1 MTDGIFLRELP
12 QARPPGQEFPD
23 TESTRHTVKTFEN
36 YFLGANRWALIL
48 LLAAMAII
56 IFVNVALRYLTNQ
69 SIEWAEEV
77 SRHMMIWLT
86 FLGAGPVLRYG
97 GHIAVEN
104 LQDALP
110 RTLAIALRVVV
121 AALLF
126 AFFGFMIWYGWLYMG
141 RTMFQMTAATQ
152 VPFAY
157 IYAAMPVGGVL
168 LVVHWLLIVRSYVLH
183 RQFAVDAHFDAT
195 ASASL

>member
-1 MTDGIFLRELP
+1 M
-12 QARPPGQEFPD
+12 
-23 TESTRHTVKTFEN
+23 KTFER
-36 YFLGANRWALIL
+36 YFLGFNRWALIL
-48 LLAAMAII
+48 LLAAMACI
-56 IFVNVALRYLTNQ
+56 IFTNVALRYLTNN

-104 LQDALP
+104 LQDTLP
-110 RTLAIALRVVV
+110 KSLAVAVRVVISL
-121 AALLF
+121 LLF
-126 AFFGFMIWYGWLYMG
+126 AFFGMMIYYGWIYIG
-141 RTMFQMTAATQ
+141 RTMYQLTAATQ
-152 VPFAY
+152 IPFAY

-168 LVVHWLLIVRSYVLH
+168 CVIHLLLILRSYVLD
-183 RQFAVDAHFDAT
+183 RTFASDAHFDAM

>member
-1 MTDGIFLRELP
+1 V
-12 QARPPGQEFPD
+12 QA
-23 TESTRHTVKTFEN
+23 FER
-36 YFLGANRWALIL
+36 YFLAANRWALIL
-48 LLAAMAII
+48 LLAAMSVI
-56 IFVNVALRYLTNQ
+56 IFTNVALRYLTNQ
-69 SIEWAEEV
+69 SLEWAEEV

-110 RTLAIALRVVV
+110 QKAAIALRAVV

-126 AFFGFMIWYGWLYMG
+126 AFFGFMVWYGWLYMQ
-141 RTMFQMTAATQ
+141 RTMFQLTAVTQ
-152 VPFAY
+152 IPFAY
-157 IYAAMPVGGVL
+157 IYSAMLIGGVL
-168 LVVHWLLIVRSYVLH
+168 LIVHWLLVVRGYVL
-183 RQFAVDAHFDAT
+183 RREFASDAHFDAN

>member
-1 MTDGIFLRELP
+1 M
-12 QARPPGQEFPD
+12 
-23 TESTRHTVKTFEN
+23 KTFER

-48 LLAAMAII
+48 LLAAMACI
-56 IFVNVALRYLTNQ
+56 IFTNVALRYLTNN

-97 GHIAVEN
+97 GHIAIEN

-110 RTLAIALRVVV
+110 KVMAIAVRGFV
-121 AALLF
+121 AVLLF
-126 AFFGFMIWYGWLYMG
+126 GFFGFMIWYGWRYMG
-141 RTMFQMTAATQ
+141 RTMFQLTAATQ
-152 VPFAY
+152 IPFGY

-168 LVVHWLLIVRSYVLH
+168 LIIHWALIVRSYVLK
-183 RQFAVDAHFDAT
+183 REFASDAHFDAN